1 MRQNV
6 AALLLETLNGVEM
19 LNGASTMLLGAKLG
33 LGLSH
38 ANPWHDPALS
48 LLCCTFASKH
58 DARAVD
64 LQCVCYSAWP
74 LQRDGFKNALVTE
87 HTAANAITRPRVAR
101 APRERRRKASRESRS
116 VSRAPGAPA
125 LEGRAWRPR

>member
-1 MRQNV
+1 MRQSV

-33 LGLSH
+33 L
-38 ANPWHDPALS
+38 NPWHDPALS

-64 LQCVCYSAWP
+64 LQCVCYSA
-74 LQRDGFKNALVTE
+74 
-87 HTAANAITRPRVAR
+87 
-101 APRERRRKASRESRS
+101 
-116 VSRAPGAPA
+116 
-125 LEGRAWRPR
+125 